1 MMSRTDLSGPLMEL
15 SRSKSLKSCA
25 AVVLAALTCC
35 VWAPGTA
42 LPGDEKDESKKDQP
56 FALLK
61 GSCFDQR
68 GFSLPGVAIQ
78 VRLPPEEDGKKKG
91 KRWRMQSDRRGEF
104 AIRLPAGEQTVV
116 VTASKKGYRKTE
128 ESVQFYADEL
138 QHIVIQMKPVA
149 KSE

>member
-1 MMSRTDLSGPLMEL
+1 MAMA
-15 SRSKSLKSCA
+15 RSKSLGLWA
-25 AVVLAALTCC
+25 AAALAALILFSR
-35 VWAPGTA
+35 APA
-42 LPGDEKDESKKDQP
+42 PAVAEDEPKQVQP

-68 GFSLPGVAIQ
+68 GFSLPGVAVQ
-78 VRLPPEEDGKKKG
+78 VTLPPGENGKKKE

-104 AIRLPAGEQTVV
+104 AVRLPAGERTVV

-128 ESVQFYADEL
+128 KSVQFYADEL
-138 QHIVIQMKPVA
+138 QHVVIQMKPVP

>member
-1 MMSRTDLSGPLMEL
+1 MVLP
-15 SRSKSLKSCA
+15 RSKSFKLCVA
-25 AVVLAALTCC
+25 AALAALIFFA
-35 VWAPGTA
+35 WAPGTA
-42 LPGDEKDESKKDQP
+42 LFGDEKDESEQEPP

-78 VRLPPEEDGKKKG
+78 VTLPPGENGKKKE

-104 AIRLPAGEQTVV
+104 AVRLPAGEQTVT
-116 VTASKKGYRKTE
+116 VTASRKGYRKTE
-128 ESVQFYADEL
+128 KSVQFYADEL
-138 QHIVIQMKPVA
+138 QHVVIQMKPVA

>member
-1 MMSRTDLSGPLMEL
+1 MVNRTGLWGSPMVLP
-15 SRSKSLKSCA
+15 RSKSLKLRA
-25 AVVLAALTCC
+25 AAALVALC
-35 VWAPGTA
+35 VFAWASGTA
-42 LPGDEKDESKKDQP
+42 LFGDERDESKKDQP

-78 VRLPPEEDGKKKG
+78 VTLPQDENGKKKE
-91 KRWRMQSDRRGEF
+91 KRWRLQSDRRGEF
-104 AIRLPAGEQTVV
+104 AVRLPAGEQTVV
-116 VTASKKGYRKTE
+116 VTAGKKGYRKAE
-128 ESVQFYADEL
+128 KSVQFYADEL

>member
-1 MMSRTDLSGPLMEL
+1 MMSGTDLSSPPMALP
-15 SRSKSLKSCA
+15 RSKSLKWCA
-25 AVVLAALTCC
+25 AVVVAAMII
-35 VWAPGTA
+35 VVRVPATA
-42 LPGDEKDESKKDQP
+42 LPEEKKNEPKKDQP

-78 VRLPPEEDGKKKG
+78 VTLPPGENGKKKG

-104 AIRLPAGEQTVV
+104 AVRLPAGEQTVT
-116 VTASKKGYRKTE
+116 VTASKKGYRKAE
-128 ESVQFYADEL
+128 KSVQFYADEL

>member
-1 MMSRTDLSGPLMEL
+1 MALP
-15 SRSKSLKSCA
+15 RSKSLKWCA
-25 AVVLAALTCC
+25 AVVVAAMII
-35 VWAPGTA
+35 VVRVPATA
-42 LPGDEKDESKKDQP
+42 LPEEKKNEPKKDQP

-78 VRLPPEEDGKKKG
+78 VTLPPGENGNKKG
-91 KRWRMQSDRRGEF
+91 KRWPMQSDRRGEL
-104 AIRLPAGEQTVV
+104 AVRLPAGEQTVT
-116 VTASKKGYRKTE
+116 VTASKKGYRKAE
-128 ESVQFYADEL
+128 KSVQFYADEL

>member
-1 MMSRTDLSGPLMEL
+1 MAMG
-15 SRSKSLKSCA
+15 RSISLGLFGA
-25 AVVLAALTCC
+25 TALAALILCSR
-35 VWAPGTA
+35 APA
-42 LPGDEKDESKKDQP
+42 PAAAEEESKQEQP

-78 VRLPPEEDGKKKG
+78 VTLPPGENGKKKE

-104 AIRLPAGEQTVV
+104 AVRLPAGERTVV
-116 VTASKKGYRKTE
+116 VTASRKGYRKTE
-128 ESVQFYADEL
+128 KSVQFYADEL
-138 QHIVIQMKPVA
+138 QHIVIRMKPVA

>member
-1 MMSRTDLSGPLMEL
+1 MAMG
-15 SRSKSLKSCA
+15 RSISLGLFGA
-25 AVVLAALTCC
+25 TALAALILFSR
-35 VWAPGTA
+35 APA
-42 LPGDEKDESKKDQP
+42 PAAAEEESKQEQP

-78 VRLPPEEDGKKKG
+78 VTLPPGENGKKKE

-104 AIRLPAGEQTVV
+104 AVRLPAGERTVV
-116 VTASKKGYRKTE
+116 VTASRKGYRKTE
-128 ESVQFYADEL
+128 KSVQFYADEL
-138 QHIVIQMKPVA
+138 QHIVIRMKPVA

>member
-1 MMSRTDLSGPLMEL
+1 MVSRTDLSGL
-15 SRSKSLKSCA
+15 SMVLPRSKSLKLRA
-25 AVVLAALTCC
+25 AVVLAALIFF
-35 VWAPGTA
+35 ARIPGTA
-42 LPGDEKDESKKDQP
+42 LPGEERDESGKDQP

-68 GFSLPGVAIQ
+68 GLSLPGVAIR
-78 VRLPPEEDGKKKG
+78 VTLPPGETGKKKE

-104 AIRLPAGEQTVV
+104 AVRLPAGEQTVV
-116 VTASKKGYRKTE
+116 VTASKKGYRKAE
-128 ESVQFYADEL
+128 KSVQFYADEL

>member
-1 MMSRTDLSGPLMEL
+1 MAMA
-15 SRSKSLKSCA
+15 KSSSLRLLA
-25 AVVLAALTCC
+25 ATALAALIL
-35 VWAPGTA
+35 VSLAPA
-42 LPGDEKDESKKDQP
+42 LSKDEPKEAQL

-78 VRLPPEEDGKKKG
+78 VTLPPGENGKKKKE

-104 AIRLPAGEQTVV
+104 AVRLPAGEQTVV
-116 VTASKKGYRKTE
+116 VTASKTGYLKAET
-128 ESVQFYADEL
+128 SVQFYADEL

-149 KSE
+149 KPE

>member
-1 MMSRTDLSGPLMEL
+1 MVLP
-15 SRSKSLKSCA
+15 RSKSLRLCA
-25 AVVLAALTCC
+25 AAVLAVLILFSG
-35 VWAPGTA
+35 APGSS
-42 LPGDEKDESKKDQP
+42 LLGDESKGDEP

-78 VRLPPEEDGKKKG
+78 VTLPPGENGNRKE

-104 AIRLPAGEQTVV
+104 AVRLPAGEQTVV
-116 VTASKKGYRKTE
+116 VTASKKGYQAAEK
-128 ESVQFYADEL
+128 SVQFYGDEL

-149 KSE
+149 KPE

>member
-1 MMSRTDLSGPLMEL
+1 MVFPG
-15 SRSKSLKSCA
+15 SKSLGFFA
-25 AVVLAALTCC
+25 AVALAALILFPL
-35 VWAPGTA
+35 APRPA
-42 LPGDEKDESKKDQP
+42 LLGDESKEVQL

-78 VRLPPEEDGKKKG
+78 VTLPPAEDGKKKE

-104 AIRLPAGEQTVV
+104 AVRLPAGEQTVV
-116 VTASKKGYRKTE
+116 VTASRKGYRKAE
-128 ESVQFYADEL
+128 KSVQFYGDEL

-149 KSE
+149 KPE

>member
-1 MMSRTDLSGPLMEL
+1 MVLP
-15 SRSKSLKSCA
+15 RSKSFKWCA
-25 AVVLAALTCC
+25 AAVPTALILFA
-35 VWAPGTA
+35 WAFGTA
-42 LPGDEKDESKKDQP
+42 LFGEERDESRKDPP

-68 GFSLPGVAIQ
+68 GFSLPGVAIR
-78 VRLPPEEDGKKKG
+78 VTLPPGENDKRKE

-104 AIRLPAGEQTVV
+104 AVRLPAGEQTVV

-138 QHIVIQMKPVA
+138 QHIVIRMKPVA

>member
-1 MMSRTDLSGPLMEL
+1 MAMA
-15 SRSKSLKSCA
+15 KSSSLRLLA
-25 AVVLAALTCC
+25 ATALAALIL
-35 VWAPGTA
+35 VSPAPAPA
-42 LPGDEKDESKKDQP
+42 LSKDEPKEVQL

-78 VRLPPEEDGKKKG
+78 VTLPPGENGKKKK

-104 AIRLPAGEQTVV
+104 AVRLPAGEQTVV
-116 VTASKKGYRKTE
+116 VTASKTGYLKAET
-128 ESVQFYADEL
+128 SVQFYADEL

-149 KSE
+149 KPE